1 LNKLGEAKRIFA
13 EKPILFPTKDGPGVI
28 LKGAKFNFGVG
39 TSEKEAD
46 YYANEAKRI
55 SVEAGLRARRGELPG
70 WAKKGIAE
78 AGGIQTAGGPPG
90 QLPGSEKTQEVDNGP
105 RTPQADEIVPDAL
118 KKKDADAEKRNAP
131 VDAGDEPAQGKAA
144 EAGPG
149 GAQGEVVS
157 FGEEAQIRR
166 VIKKIREEEE
176 VTAIAPRA
184 APAVTSDVLSP
195 ADPVPELAKG
205 ERIKAGD
212 IVAWVEEVQ
221 IRGKAAWVA
230 KHTKKDSG
238 LVLTEG
244 GVGYG
249 LWTKGQAIERAARN
263 LREARA
269 SFWKAGGGPPKE
281 VTGSSSAAAPA
292 VTPSKPSGAMY
303 RIEGAPPA
311 VGDTVYFLQGWNKDP
326 QKIEHI
332 NSDGDIRIKG
342 GKAHYSPSEF
352 TRKPTLAGT
361 RKSKPFTPAAPVPA
375 AIAKKAPEEKGKW
388 EKGEFTWHSGA
399 GDIVI
404 PAEIHGDFAVH
415 KAVHKSGENGW
426 MVSRV
431 STGETAGGVRSA
443 PHENAKMWAERM
455 AKGDTETP
463 ALVPAV
469 IAKVKPFSAEVPD
482 GTMTIIPTTDKEAP
496 GTFDIIVT
504 GKDGEVFLTDTADT
518 YEEAVKTAE
527 RHAKEQKAI
536 AKKAPEEVTHPLP
549 TAPFSDRWTADRGA
563 IPGEPSHFLD
573 GETADEAKGV
583 LIERVSDQGTSSWD
597 GYINVEGAKNLPVA
611 HRETFKKAAEIVE
624 NRVDNAIIEAGK
636 GGENAPVL
644 EGTVRREPGT
654 LPAGSPGDVEGPGE
668 TGRVPGQPGGSG
680 DRDGEEAQEGRPGRG
695 SGRGTRKR
703 LPVSEGEGE
712 SGGPVEEAVLTDVA
726 PAVAAAN
733 EEFGLTPGKTDYVL
747 TPEDVDFKG
756 RGAKTRT
763 KDNIAAIKLAMQL
776 NEENR
781 LATPEEQKTLVRYSG
796 WGGLSDA
803 FHGASYKQDWVELRR
818 ELYDLLDTET
828 YSSARDSILNAHYTS
843 IQVVDAMWAA
853 VKASGFA
860 GGRVL
865 EPGAGIGNFLMRT
878 PMDVKG
884 KTRFTAVE
892 LDLLSGSILKQLNQS
907 QDVRIQG
914 YQETALSDNF
924 YDLAIS
930 NVPFVETPILS
941 DPRFTRQRFVL
952 HDYYFAKTLD
962 KVRPGGLIA
971 FITSRYTM
979 DKKDAKIREY
989 IAGKADLLG
998 AIRLPRTAFKAN
1010 AATEVVTDIIFL
1022 KRRPEGEAP
1031 AGKAWIGLKE
1041 FKRGDKSADV
1051 NAYYAEHPENIIG
1064 NESFAGSMY
1073 GPDQY
1078 TVEPANEDL
1087 GEAVR
1092 HNAERFMAGVYEPRK
1107 IAYGAKKKTGRTEIQ
1122 LEGISAIPESSFLVK
1137 EAKVYQ
1143 RIGDKLVEVAS
1154 SPASVKKYKTF
1165 IDLGAA
1171 ARALVTNQLDPEY
1184 TDEQFNKDRGA
1195 LNRLYDMATK
1205 GNVRLGHKTNQQF
1218 FGEDPNWNL
1227 IRALEHFDSDT
1238 KTVRKADILNRRVV
1252 QPNRVVE
1259 SASSPRDALL
1269 ITLRETGEIN
1279 LPRIAQLLGTSEA
1292 KAWDA
1297 IRGDA
1302 YQTPEG
1308 LLEIRDKYLS
1318 GNVRKK
1324 LREAEAAAK
1333 IDPRFGPNVEALAAV
1348 IPEDVPPGNIYV
1360 NFGAPWIAPEYI
1372 DEFIKEVLEDPY
1384 TRTTFYAGTGTWG
1397 VERGR
1402 GYRSSSNVALL
1413 QTTYGTNR
1421 IDAIDIIALA
1431 LNQQGPKIYDTVYD
1445 DAGNE
1450 KRVINAPETL
1460 AAKQRQ
1466 TDLKAKFQSWLWEDA
1481 ARTKILHRAYNDNF
1495 NSFVEPKHD
1504 GTKIYDVE
1512 GRVLVPGQNTGITLR
1527 ATQINAVWRGL
1538 TEGNTLLWHEVG
1550 TGKTFIMAAMAME
1563 LRRTGAAKKVA
1574 IVVPKVIFG
1583 QIQQNFMT
1591 LFPNARILAPGP
1603 DDFKPANR
1611 KRFLYRIA
1619 TGDWD
1624 SVILTKEHFQKI
1636 PPPADVEDEMI
1647 REALDELERAIVA
1660 EQGGDRGKRTPT
1672 LRQLIKLRDRL
1683 REQLQNLAN
1692 VKRDEDTLTFDQ
1704 LGIDYVMVDESHYFK
1719 NLRYTTR
1726 MNGVA
1731 GMGNPQGNK
1740 RSWDLYVKTTYL
1752 NRMTKNRG
1760 VLLSTGTPISNSIA
1774 ELYTIQRY
1782 LSPDLLKELDIAAF
1796 DSWAATFASV
1806 ETGYEITVDGGY
1818 KAKDRF
1824 SDFNNMPELSRMV
1837 RQVADT
1843 VTAQMAGVKRPTAER
1858 ITVECPASQE
1868 YLDYQDEISKR
1879 AEAIRARHV
1888 DPHIDNFPKLSTDGR
1903 HAALDIRLRVPN
1915 APDHP
1920 DSKVNKL
1927 VANVYEEYKKGKEGR
1942 LTQLVFMDL
1951 GVEDTGS
1958 AAGVRTYTDVKQK
1971 LLKLGIPPGELA
1983 LIQDKK
1989 YDKEEGRLALYD
2001 DMNAGKVRILIG
2013 STSKMSEG
2021 MNVQKRLVALH
2032 HMDPTWTP
2040 MGIMQREGRILRQGN
2055 TNETVRIY
2063 TYLTTGR
2070 GGKASFDAFMWQL
2083 MESKAG
2089 PISELQTNATPAR
2102 TMGDV
2107 SGIVL
2112 NAAEWK
2118 ALSTGNP
2125 LVVEKVKLQDE
2136 FNRLNALEGHHRAA
2150 QFNIPL
2156 QIERIMGDA
2165 KQRERDLALLE
2176 KDLAMLAAHPD
2187 RDVVTIGGKT
2197 FDVRGGEGQKDRME
2211 AFSGALVKIREK
2223 MMKTEPATTYEQ
2235 EQAGFRKVGEY
2246 RGYEITSVHSKFLE
2260 HGVDK
2265 EAVSIRMNLES
2276 SGRGFSGM
2284 YGVLAPE
2291 GGDGLRVRNML
2302 DRTMNA
2308 ITREA
2313 ADRIKEEIGK
2323 QKAGAE
2329 ALRKEL
2335 GKPFKDAKRL
2345 KEVADRLRAVDM
2357 ELGITQERAED
2368 AVSAAIAQD
2377 EVLLDDEK
2385 GEAPEKPEGGG
2396 DGNTLYASPLDPALI
2411 AQAWRSLKASTE
2423 QLKER
2428 HRLAKSA
2435 KGLDLQWFNK
2445 QVNTPYYIFTEKFPR
2460 YRGVFDR
2467 MRKMMQERDDIAAS
2481 LAEDAVSFFSGLEF
2495 QEKEAVNKLLIKG
2508 RYQRKVYTREELERD
2523 GRLSTK
2529 QIDAYFGI
2537 RAMLDRALDIYEDGI
2552 MYRVT
2557 KGKVQASSGLSIPLI
2572 KDSLAGLHYPDEK
2585 IEQIVKLVAEMRET
2599 KRKGYAPFARFGRFA
2614 YGYVHVGEDG
2624 TPDWQNPS
2632 NYFAKEETAWKAAE
2646 KYQALLKRF
2655 RKGIEEGRLMPV
2667 PPKELKQSEE
2677 AKLIQEI
2684 GGFELDAI
2692 KKIMDL
2698 DPEIA
2703 ASLKEVV
2710 EQFFQA
2716 QGFRR
2721 HFFESKDSPGVSTDM
2736 ERALADYIVS
2746 LSGFVSRLKGIPEM
2760 DNAAAGMERIPELA
2774 RYYREWKNYS
2784 ISPQEEFH
2792 QLRAGLFL
2800 YFLGGNVKSAAINLT
2815 QTFVTTIPWLTQYVS
2830 PFRAGEEVTRA
2841 VKDLTAAMG
2850 KREDGTFGVVI
2861 EKLPKDI
2868 REIVRRGYDEGIISE
2883 QLIYDLMGT
2892 ARKPS
2897 SLRKLSKQKQR
2908 AVRGFGYLFS
2918 IAEKSNRLISLI
2930 SAARIHMAL
2939 SQKHQAKVAQFAA
2952 GGGGQEPPKP
2962 PGGGGAMPFEED
2974 PFEFGKRATDETQFI
2989 YAKYNRPKMF
2999 RGWGSLLG
3007 TFRTF
3012 VVNFMEYLARLW
3024 GRKSIKAVGSV
3035 FVMLWAFSG
3044 LLGMP
3049 FAENVKFILEEI
3061 TGMVTHK
3068 KPDLET
3074 AVREWGYDNMGGPEF
3089 MDYLLHGPFRHA
3101 TGFDISA
3108 SVGVGDILPFF
3119 DRNFQRNPLET
3130 IVGAPA
3136 EVLLKRPARA
3146 YGFLKEGQPYR
3157 AVESV
3162 APEFLRNPMY
3172 AGRALKEGVLDRAGG
3187 QIVAKKDVTA
3197 ADTAKKALGFMPT
3210 QIAKSYEREEAKARI
3225 GERSEQLKKDATRSL
3240 LNAIRIGD
3248 KQKALSILKSTGPKA
3263 GVPPEEWIM
3272 IDEKAI
3278 EKQIGET
3285 MLPPE
3290 LRGLLKQPV
3299 LQRPAYLRMNK
3310 VYGGK

>member
-1 LNKLGEAKRIFA
+1 
-13 EKPILFPTKDGPGVI
+13 
-28 LKGAKFNFGVG
+28 
-39 TSEKEAD
+39 
-46 YYANEAKRI
+46 
-55 SVEAGLRARRGELPG
+55 
-70 WAKKGIAE
+70 
-78 AGGIQTAGGPPG
+78 
-90 QLPGSEKTQEVDNGP
+90 
-105 RTPQADEIVPDAL
+105 
-118 KKKDADAEKRNAP
+118 
-131 VDAGDEPAQGKAA
+131 
-144 EAGPG
+144 
-149 GAQGEVVS
+149 
-157 FGEEAQIRR
+157 
-166 VIKKIREEEE
+166 
-176 VTAIAPRA
+176 
-184 APAVTSDVLSP
+184 
-195 ADPVPELAKG
+195 
-205 ERIKAGD
+205 
-212 IVAWVEEVQ
+212 
-221 IRGKAAWVA
+221 
-230 KHTKKDSG
+230 
-238 LVLTEG
+238 
-244 GVGYG
+244 
-249 LWTKGQAIERAARN
+249 
-263 LREARA
+263 
-269 SFWKAGGGPPKE
+269 
-281 VTGSSSAAAPA
+281 
-292 VTPSKPSGAMY
+292 M
-303 RIEGAPPA
+303 
-311 VGDTVYFLQGWNKDP
+311 
-326 QKIEHI
+326 
-332 NSDGDIRIKG
+332 
-342 GKAHYSPSEF
+342 
-352 TRKPTLAGT
+352 
-361 RKSKPFTPAAPVPA
+361 
-375 AIAKKAPEEKGKW
+375 
-388 EKGEFTWHSGA
+388 
-399 GDIVI
+399 
-404 PAEIHGDFAVH
+404 
-415 KAVHKSGENGW
+415 
-426 MVSRV
+426 
-431 STGETAGGVRSA
+431 
-443 PHENAKMWAERM
+443 
-455 AKGDTETP
+455 
-463 ALVPAV
+463 
-469 IAKVKPFSAEVPD
+469 
-482 GTMTIIPTTDKEAP
+482 
-496 GTFDIIVT
+496 
-504 GKDGEVFLTDTADT
+504 
-518 YEEAVKTAE
+518 
-527 RHAKEQKAI
+527 
-536 AKKAPEEVTHPLP
+536 
-549 TAPFSDRWTADRGA
+549 
-563 IPGEPSHFLD
+563 
-573 GETADEAKGV
+573 
-583 LIERVSDQGTSSWD
+583 
-597 GYINVEGAKNLPVA
+597 
-611 HRETFKKAAEIVE
+611 
-624 NRVDNAIIEAGK
+624 
-636 GGENAPVL
+636 
-644 EGTVRREPGT
+644 
-654 LPAGSPGDVEGPGE
+654 
-668 TGRVPGQPGGSG
+668 
-680 DRDGEEAQEGRPGRG
+680 
-695 SGRGTRKR
+695 
-703 LPVSEGEGE
+703 
-712 SGGPVEEAVLTDVA
+712 
-726 PAVAAAN
+726 
-733 EEFGLTPGKTDYVL
+733 
-747 TPEDVDFKG
+747 DFKG

-763 KDNIAAIKLAMQL
+763 RDNIAAIKLAMQL

-803 FHGASYKQDWVELRR
+803 FHGASYKQDWMEIRR

-828 YSSARDSILNAHYTS
+828 YSAARDSILNAHYTS

-853 VKASGFA
+853 VKAAGFT

-878 PMDVKG
+878 PLDVKA

-892 LDLLSGSILKQLNQS
+892 LDLMSGSILKQLNQS

-914 YQETALSDNF
+914 YQETSLSDNF

-1022 KRRPEGEAP
+1022 KRRPDGQAP
-1031 AGKAWIGLKE
+1031 AGKAWKGLKLYGTE
-1041 FKRGDKSADV
+1041 KGSADL
-1051 NAYYAEHPENIIG
+1051 NEYYFEHPENVLG
-1064 NESFAGSMY
+1064 RHSFAGSMY
-1073 GPDQY
+1073 GPNQY
-1078 TVEPANEDL
+1078 TVDAADEYADL
-1087 GEAVR
+1087 EEAVR
-1092 HNAERFMAGVYEPRK
+1092 TRAERFTAGTYEPRK
-1107 IAYGAKKKTGRTEIQ
+1107 IAYGTKKKTDRKEIQ
-1122 LEGISAIPESSFLVK
+1122 LEGISAIPESSFLIK
-1137 EAKVYQ
+1137 DGKVYQ
-1143 RIGDKLVEVAS
+1143 RVADKLVEVAS
-1154 SPASVKKYKTF
+1154 SPAAVKKYRTF

-1184 TDEQFNKDRGA
+1184 TDEKFNKDRGA
-1195 LNRLYDMATK
+1195 LNRLYDAATK

-1238 KTVRKADILNRRVV
+1238 KTVRKADILTKRVV
-1252 QPNRVVE
+1252 QPNRKVE

-1279 LPRIAQLLGTSEA
+1279 LPRIAELLGTSEA

-1302 YQTPEG
+1302 FQTPDG
-1308 LLEIRDKYLS
+1308 LLEIRDQYLS

-1348 IPEDVPPGNIYV
+1348 IPEDVPPGDIYV

-1397 VERGR
+1397 IERGR
-1402 GYRSSSNVALL
+1402 GYRSSSNVALM
-1413 QTTYGTNR
+1413 QATYGTNR
-1421 IDAIDIIALA
+1421 IDAIEIIALA
-1431 LNQQGPKIYDTVYD
+1431 LNQQGPKIYDTVHD
-1445 DAGNE
+1445 EQGNE
-1450 KRVINAPETL
+1450 RRVINTPETL
-1460 AAKQRQ
+1460 AAKQRL

-1481 ARTKILHRAYNDNF
+1481 ERTKILHRAYNDNF

-1504 GTKIYDVE
+1504 GTKIYDVD
-1512 GRVLVPGQNTGITLR
+1512 GRVLVPDQNTNITLR
-1527 ATQINAVWRGL
+1527 ATQINAVWRAL

-1550 TGKTFIMAAMAME
+1550 TGKTFIMAALAKE
-1563 LRRTGAAKKVA
+1563 LRRTGAAQKPM

-1583 QIQQNFMT
+1583 QIQQNLMT
-1591 LFPNARILAPGP
+1591 LFPGAKVLAPSA

-1624 SVILTKEHFQKI
+1624 AIVVTKEHFQKI

-1704 LGIDYVMVDESHYFK
+1704 LGVDYVMVDESHYFK

-1740 RSWDLYVKTTYL
+1740 RSWDLYVKSTYI

-1858 ITVECPASQE
+1858 ITVDCPASQE
-1868 YLDYQDEISKR
+1868 YLDYQDAISAR
-1879 AEAIRARHV
+1879 ADAIRKREV

-1927 VANVYEEYKKGKEGR
+1927 VANVLEEYKKGKEGR

-1951 GVEDTGS
+1951 GVEETGS
-1958 AAGVRTYTDVKQK
+1958 AAGVRTYTDVKNK

-2001 DMNAGKVRILIG
+2001 DMNSGKVRILIG

-2136 FNRLNALEGHHRAA
+2136 FNRLNALEAHHRSA

-2165 KQRERDLALLE
+2165 KQDERRKARVE
-2176 KDLAMLAAHPD
+2176 KDLAILAAHPD
-2187 RDVVTIGGKT
+2187 KDVVTIGGKT
-2197 FDVRGGEGQKDRME
+2197 FDVRGGEGQKERME
-2211 AFSGALVKIREK
+2211 AFSGALVKIHEK

-2235 EQAGFRKVGEY
+2235 EQAGFRKIGEY
-2246 RGYEITSVHSKFLE
+2246 RGYEIVSVYTKFYD

-2265 EAVSIRMNLES
+2265 EAVSIKMELES
-2276 SGRGFSGM
+2276 SGSGGFYRM
-2284 YGVLAPE
+2284 YATLEPA

-2302 DRTMNA
+2302 DRTMNQITPEA
-2308 ITREA
+2308 I
-2313 ADRIKEEIGK
+2313 DRIQEEIDK
-2323 QKAGAE
+2323 QKAGAD

-2377 EVLLDDEK
+2377 EVLLDE
-2385 GEAPEKPEGGG
+2385 EAGEKPEGPEGG
-2396 DGNTLYASPLDPALI
+2396 TTLYASPLDPALI
-2411 AQAWRSLKASTE
+2411 AQAWRSLKQSTE
-2423 QLKER
+2423 ELKER

-2435 KGLDLQWFNK
+2435 KGLDLQWFNRK
-2445 QVNTPYYIFTEKFPR
+2445 VNTPYYIFTEKFPK

-2467 MRKMMQERDDIAAS
+2467 MREMMQERDDIASS

-2495 QEKEAVNKLLIKG
+2495 AEKEAVNRLLIKG

-2523 GRLSTK
+2523 GRLSAK

-2557 KGKVQASSGLSIPLI
+2557 KGKMQASSNLSIPLI
-2572 KDSLAGLHYPDEK
+2572 KDALAGLHYPDAK
-2585 IEQIVKLVAEMRET
+2585 IEQIVKLLTEMRET
-2599 KRKGYAPFARFGRFA
+2599 KRKGYAPFARFGQFA

-2655 RKGIEEGRLMPV
+2655 HKGIEEGRLIPV

-2684 GGFELDAI
+2684 GGFELEAI
-2692 KKIMDL
+2692 RKIMDL

-2703 ASLKEVV
+2703 ASLKDTV

-2716 QGFRR
+2716 QGFKK
-2721 HFFESKDSPGVSTDM
+2721 HFFESKDSPGFSTDM

-2746 LSGFVSRLKGIPEM
+2746 LSGFVSRIKGIPEM
-2760 DNAAAGMERIPELA
+2760 DNAAAGMERIPDLA

-2830 PFRAGEEVTRA
+2830 PFRAAEEVTRA
-2841 VKDLTAAMG
+2841 VKDMTAAMG
-2850 KREDGTFGVVI
+2850 KRADGSFGVVVD
-2861 EKLPKDI
+2861 KLPKDI

-2883 QLIYDLMGT
+2883 QLVYDLMGT

-2897 SLRKLSKQKQR
+2897 SIRKLSKQKQR

-2918 IAEKSNRLISLI
+2918 LAEKSNRLISLI
-2930 SAARIHMAL
+2930 AAARVHMAL
-2939 SQKHQAKVAQFAA
+2939 AQKHAAKMEKFEA
-2952 GGGGQEPPKP
+2952 GGGRGAGQEPPKP
-2962 PGGGGAMPFEED
+2962 PGGGGPMPFEED

-2989 YAKYNRPKMF
+2989 YAKYNRPEMF

-3012 VVNFMEYLARLW
+3012 VINFLEYLARLW
-3024 GRKSIKAVGSV
+3024 GRKSIKAVASV

-3049 FAENVKFILEEI
+3049 FAQNVKFILEEI

-3101 TGFDISA
+3101 AGFDIGA
-3108 SVGVGDILPFF
+3108 SVGVGDVLPFF
-3119 DRNFQRNPLET
+3119 DKDFSRNPLEA
-3130 IVGAPA
+3130 IIGAPA

-3146 YGFLKEGQPYR
+3146 YGYLKEDQPYR
-3157 AVESV
+3157 AVETV
-3162 APEFLRNPMY
+3162 APEFMRNPMY
-3172 AGRALKEGVLDRAGG
+3172 AARVLREGVLDRAGG
-3187 QIVAKKDVTA
+3187 QIVAKKDVSA
-3197 ADTAKKALGFMPT
+3197 GDAAKKGLGFMPT

-3225 GERSEQLKKDATRSL
+3225 GERSEQLKKDATRAL
-3240 LNAIRIGD
+3240 LAALRVKDTKKAI
-3248 KQKALSILKSTGPKA
+3248 AILKSTGAKP
-3263 GVPPEEWIM
+3263 GVPPEEWIQ

-3278 EKQIGET
+3278 EKQIENQ

-3290 LRGLLKQPV
+3290 LRGLMKQPV
-3299 LQRPAYLRMNK
+3299 LQRPAWLRMNK